1 MITLTK
7 IKIKINS
14 ENVILMN
21 KPSHLLPTTRWRI
34 PENDVPEVQA
44 SLVKE
49 LGIHPVLARILA
61 NRSIKSPAEAKKFFS
76 PSLSDLYSPFLMK
89 DMQTGV
95 GRVILAINRNER
107 ITIYGDYDVDGITS
121 LVILFKFLKE
131 TQADVRYY
139 IPDRV
144 EEGYSLNMKAID
156 KIKANGTSLIIT
168 VDCGSSDTDEIAYA
182 NSLGIDVIVL
192 DHHEVPATLPRAT
205 ATINTNRSDC
215 RFPFKE
221 LAGVGIVFN
230 FLIALRSKLRD
241 EGFWS
246 QTAYPNLKEYLD
258 LVALGTIGDIS
269 PLADENRIFTRI
281 GLELINKGNRVGLK
295 ALMSACGIDSSLDSI
310 IASFTLIPR
319 INAAGRIAS
328 PEDSIRLLLTD
339 NPAEAA
345 AIARK
350 LDNYNRER
358 QSLEKVI
365 LAEALSSI
373 EDFEGS
379 SRQPAFILSS
389 PKWHPGVIGIVAS
402 KLVDIYYRPV
412 MLISLKNGIGKGS
425 GRSVSEINLHEIL
438 NGCCSYLLAHGG
450 HRYAAGIS
458 IREEKIQEFRNAF
471 FSMLDR
477 QSHIADLGP
486 QTVIDAQC
494 TLAEVDGDL
503 ISQFEMLA
511 PFGSMNPE
519 PVLCARQVQVS
530 SLAVAGNRH
539 LRMRVSGDGVS
550 RNSIW
555 FGKSSFLSSISEPLH
570 DIIFTPQINKWN
582 GSSSIQLKIRDMAA
596 V

>member
-1 MITLTK
+1 MDK
-7 IKIKINS
+7 S
-14 ENVILMN
+14 
-21 KPSHLLPTTRWRI
+21 SQLLPTTRWRI
-34 PENDVPEVQA
+34 PQDDAPEIEED
-44 SLVKE
+44 LIKE

-61 NRSIKSPAEAKKFFS
+61 NRSIKNSDEAKKFFS
-76 PSLSDLYSPFLMK
+76 PSLIDLHSPFLMK
-89 DMQTGV
+89 DMHKGV
-95 GRVILAINRNER
+95 ERVISAISRKER

-121 LVILFKFLKE
+121 LVILVKFLKDV
-131 TQADVRYY
+131 QADIRYY

-144 EEGYSLNMKAID
+144 EEGYSLNFRAID
-156 KIKANGTSLIIT
+156 KIKADGTSLIIT
-168 VDCGSSDTDEIAYA
+168 VDCGSSDKDEVAYA
-182 NSLGIDVIVL
+182 NSLGVDVIIL
-192 DHHEVPATLPRAT
+192 DHHEVPNILPRAI
-205 ATINTNRSDC
+205 AVINPNRSDC
-215 RFPFKE
+215 RFPFKG

-230 FLIALRSKLRD
+230 FMIALRSKLRD
-241 EGFWS
+241 AGFWS
-246 QTAYPNLKEYLD
+246 QRTYPNLKEYLD

-281 GLELINKGNRVGLK
+281 GLELINKGSRVGIK

-328 PEDSIRLLLTD
+328 PEDSIKLLLTD
-339 NPAEAA
+339 NPAEAS

-350 LDNYNRER
+350 LDSYNRER

-365 LAEALSSI
+365 LAEALAAI
-373 EDFEGS
+373 EVLEAS
-379 SRQPAFILSS
+379 ARQPAYILSS
-389 PKWHPGVIGIVAS
+389 PKWHPGIIGIVAS
-402 KLVDIYYRPV
+402 KLADMYYRPV

-425 GRSVSEINLHEIL
+425 GRSVHEINLHEIL
-438 NGCCSYLLAHGG
+438 NGCVSFLLAHGG

-458 IREEKIQEFRNAF
+458 IREDMIDDFRQGF
-471 FSMLDR
+471 FIMLENQR
-477 QSHIADLGP
+477 NMADLGP

-494 TLAEVDGDL
+494 TLSEIDGDL

-519 PVLCARQVQVS
+519 PVLCAKQVQVS
-530 SLAVAGNRH
+530 SLSVAGNRH

-555 FGKSSFLSSISEPLH
+555 FGKGSFLSRISDPFH
-570 DIIFTPQINKWN
+570 DIIFTPQLNRWN

>member
-1 MITLTK
+1 M
-7 IKIKINS
+7 
-14 ENVILMN
+14 
-21 KPSHLLPTTRWRI
+21 LPTTKWRI
-34 PENDVPEVQA
+34 PEDDAPEIQA
-44 SLVKE
+44 NLIKE
-49 LGIHPVLARILA
+49 LCIHPVLARILA
-61 NRSIKSPAEAKKFFS
+61 NRSIIDPAEAKKFFS
-76 PSLSDLYSPFLMK
+76 PSLADLHSPFLMK

-95 GRVILAINRNER
+95 ERVIRAINRKER

-121 LVILFKFLKE
+121 LVILFKFLRDIR
-131 TQADVRYY
+131 ADVRSY
-139 IPDRV
+139 IPDRI
-144 EEGYSLNMKAID
+144 EEGYSLNLKAID
-156 KIKANGTSLIIT
+156 RIKANGTSLIIT
-168 VDCGSSDTDEIAYA
+168 VDCGSSDIDEIAYA
-182 NSLGIDVIVL
+182 GSQGIDVVVL
-192 DHHEVPATLPRAT
+192 DHHEVPDVLPRA
-205 ATINTNRSDC
+205 AAIINTNRPDC
-215 RFPFKE
+215 RFPFKD

-241 EGFWS
+241 AGFWS
-246 QTAYPNLKEYLD
+246 QSAYPNLKEYLD

-269 PLADENRIFTRI
+269 PLTGENRIFTRI
-281 GLELINKGNRVGLK
+281 GLELINKGTRAGLK

-328 PEDSIRLLLTD
+328 PEDSIKLLLTD

-350 LDNYNRER
+350 LESYNRER
-358 QSLEKVI
+358 QSLEKAI
-365 LAEALSSI
+365 FSDALSVI
-373 EDFEGS
+373 EGTEGS
-379 SRQPAFILSS
+379 HPAFILSS
-389 PKWHPGVIGIVAS
+389 AKWHPGVIGIVAS

-438 NGCCSYLLAHGG
+438 NACNSYLLAHGG

-458 IREEKIQEFRNAF
+458 IREDMIGEFRKAF
-471 FSMLDR
+471 FAMLSR
-477 QSHIADLGP
+477 QGDVSGIGP

-494 TLAEVDGDL
+494 TLAEVDGNL
-503 ISQFEMLA
+503 VSQFEMLA
-511 PFGSMNPE
+511 PFGNMNPE
-519 PVLCARQVQVS
+519 PVLYSKQVQVS
-530 SLAVAGNRH
+530 SLSVAGNRH

-555 FGKSSFLSSISEPLH
+555 FGKGSFMGSISEPLH
-570 DIIFTPQINKWN
+570 DIIFTPQVNNWN

>member
-1 MITLTK
+1 
-7 IKIKINS
+7 
-14 ENVILMN
+14 MN
-21 KPSHLLPTTRWRI
+21 KPSHLLPTTRWRV
-34 PENDVPEVQA
+34 PENDAPEIHEC
-44 SLVKE
+44 LVKE
-49 LGIHPVLARILA
+49 LAIHPVLARILA
-61 NRSIKSPAEAKKFFS
+61 NRSIKDPAEAKKFFS
-76 PSLSDLYSPFLMK
+76 PSLSDLHSPFLMK
-89 DMQTGV
+89 DMHAGV
-95 GRVILAINRNER
+95 ERVIKAISRKEK

-121 LVILFKFLKE
+121 LVILYRFLKGLQ
-131 TQADVRYY
+131 TQVLYY
-139 IPDRV
+139 IPDRI
-144 EEGYSLNMKAID
+144 EEGYSLNLKAID
-156 KIKANGTSLIIT
+156 KIKANGTSLIVT
-168 VDCGSSDTDEIAYA
+168 VDCGSSDRDEIAYA
-182 NSLGIDVIVL
+182 NSIGVDVIVL
-192 DHHEVPATLPRAT
+192 DHHEVPAVLPPAT
-205 ATINTNRSDC
+205 AIINTNRPDC

-241 EGFWS
+241 AGFWS

-281 GLELINKGNRVGLK
+281 GLELINKGSRVGLK

-339 NPAEAA
+339 DPAEAA
-345 AIARK
+345 TIARK
-350 LDNYNRER
+350 LESYNRER
-358 QSLEKVI
+358 QSLEKAI
-365 LAEALSSI
+365 LAEALASI
-373 EDFEGS
+373 DAFEES

-389 PKWHPGVIGIVAS
+389 GKWHPGVIGIVAS
-402 KLVDIYYRPV
+402 KLADIYYRPV

-425 GRSVSEINLHEIL
+425 GRSITEINLHEIL
-438 NGCCSYLLAHGG
+438 NDCGPCLLAHGG

-458 IREEKIQEFRNAF
+458 IREDRIEEFRSAF
-471 FSMLDR
+471 ISILDK

-494 TLAEVDGDL
+494 TLAEIDGNL

-519 PVLCARQVQVS
+519 PVLCARQVQIS
-530 SLAVAGNRH
+530 SLSVAGNRH

-555 FGKSSFLSSISEPLH
+555 FGKSGLLDRISEPLH
-570 DIIFTPQINKWN
+570 DIIFTPQLNKWN
-582 GSSSIQLKIRDMAA
+582 GSSSIQLKIRDVAA
-596 V
+596 A

>member
-1 MITLTK
+1 
-7 IKIKINS
+7 
-14 ENVILMN
+14 MN
-21 KPSHLLPTTRWRI
+21 KPSDALPTTRWRI
-34 PENDVPEVQA
+34 PENDAPEIQA
-44 SLVKE
+44 NLIKE

-61 NRSIKSPAEAKKFFS
+61 NRSIKNPADAKKFFS
-76 PSLSDLYSPFLMK
+76 PSLSDLHSPFLMK
-89 DMQTGV
+89 DMHTGV
-95 GRVILAINRNER
+95 ERVIRAINGKER

-121 LVILFKFLKE
+121 LVILFKFLADIG
-131 TQADVRYY
+131 ADVRYY

-156 KIKANGTSLIIT
+156 KIKADGTSLIVT
-168 VDCGSSDTDEIAYA
+168 VDCGSSDRDEIAYA
-182 NSLGIDVIVL
+182 NSLGLDVIVL
-192 DHHEVPATLPRAT
+192 DHHEVPAALPQA
-205 ATINTNRSDC
+205 AAIINTNRSDC
-215 RFPFKE
+215 RFPFKD

-241 EGFWS
+241 AGFWS
-246 QTAYPNLKEYLD
+246 QKAYPNLKEYLD

-269 PLADENRIFTRI
+269 PLAGENRIFTRI
-281 GLELINKGNRVGLK
+281 GLELINKGSRVGLK
-295 ALMSACGIDSSLDSI
+295 ALMSICGIDTSLDSI

-328 PEDSIRLLLTD
+328 PEDSIKLLLTD

-350 LDNYNRER
+350 LESYNRER
-358 QSLEKVI
+358 QSLEKAI
-365 LAEALSSI
+365 LAEALSTI
-373 EDFEGS
+373 ESLEES

-389 PKWHPGVIGIVAS
+389 TKWHPGVIGIVAS
-402 KLVDIYYRPV
+402 KLVDNYYRPV
-412 MLISLKNGIGKGS
+412 MLISMKNGIGKGS

-438 NGCCSYLLAHGG
+438 TGCGPHLLAHGG

-458 IREEKIQEFRNAF
+458 IREESIDDFRKAF
-471 FSMLDR
+471 FGMLEQ

-486 QTVIDAQC
+486 QTVIDARC
-494 TLAEVDGDL
+494 TLAEIDGDL

-519 PVLCARQVQVS
+519 PVLYAKQVQVS
-530 SLAVAGNRH
+530 SLSVAGNRH

-555 FGKSSFLSSISEPLH
+555 FGKSDLMGRISEPLH
-570 DIIFTPQINKWN
+570 DIIFTPQLNKWN